1 MKSGKILVANQDG
14 AFVIKME
21 GDVRLTV
28 CTALDDFLDD
38 MFSVNGFASVV
49 IDLVSATNIDST
61 TLGLLAKLAVK
72 AKAGFGLV
80 PVIVSSNPDINRVLS
95 SMGFENVFDI
105 RNELCCDEKD
115 LAELPISEG
124 SEEEVKQRVIEAHR
138 VLMGLSDSNHA
149 KFCEL
154 VSHLETQ
161 CGP

>member
-28 CTALDDFLDD
+28 CTALDDFLDN
-38 MFSVNGFASVV
+38 MFSTNGFASVV
-49 IDLVSATNIDST
+49 IDLVNATNIDST

-95 SMGFENVFDI
+95 SMGFESVFDI
-105 RNELCCDEKD
+105 RKELCCDENG
-115 LAELPISEG
+115 LAELPISAG
-124 SEEEVKQRVIEAHR
+124 SEEEVKKRVIEAHR

-161 CGP
+161 CAP